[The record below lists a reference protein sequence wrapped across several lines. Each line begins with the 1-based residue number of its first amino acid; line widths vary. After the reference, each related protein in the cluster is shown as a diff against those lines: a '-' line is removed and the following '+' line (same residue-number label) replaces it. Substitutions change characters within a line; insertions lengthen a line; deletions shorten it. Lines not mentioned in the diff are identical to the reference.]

1 MDTCEGKKENNWSRV
16 KFFTHIHVKGKI
28 LKYVKKNKKT
38 KKKTEQN
45 KTSARF
51 TISSHR
57 SADIH
62 LIASAYFLL
71 SHIKHYCN

>member
-38 KKKTEQN
+38 KKKQN
-45 KTSARF
+45 KTKLQQDLRSLAIDQQTF
-51 TISSHR
+51 T
-57 SADIH
+57 
-62 LIASAYFLL
+62 
-71 SHIKHYCN
+71 